1 MALYE
6 LTVVKLSG
14 ATEIRYTD
22 RMPRIGGTVMI
33 DGRRALVVSRHDD
46 VVNEN
51 ARTVRLQGDDCPAR
65 SGVSTRD
72 SAIPAASALLQGG
85 QGWCRV
91 RTA

>member
-51 ARTVRLQGDDCPAR
+51 ARERFVCKVT
-65 SGVSTRD
+65 
-72 SAIPAASALLQGG
+72 
-85 QGWCRV
+85 
-91 RTA
+91 TAQRGRA